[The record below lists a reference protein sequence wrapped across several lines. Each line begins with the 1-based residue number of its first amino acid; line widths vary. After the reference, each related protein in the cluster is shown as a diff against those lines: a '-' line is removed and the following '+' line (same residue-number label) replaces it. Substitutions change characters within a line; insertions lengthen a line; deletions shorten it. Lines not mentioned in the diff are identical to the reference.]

1 MITLRL
7 NILLIQ
13 EVYLCG
19 SGCGID
25 RETGG
30 SGEDVD
36 ASDVPHSSGVLG
48 GQGLHHAPD
57 VLSELRVPGVGV
69 AHCDHGAGAGVREGQ
84 LGGVQAPGHLL
95 GEILGL
101 KIDLE
106 RKLLPGVERFA
117 KELGQQSDNP
127 IIGKEKVE
135 LVAELDLGLELF
147 VLNLELPE

>member
-1 MITLRL
+1 MKYVG
-7 NILLIQ
+7 LIGF
-13 EVYLCG
+13 YLG
-19 SGCGID
+19 GPGCGID
-25 RETGG
+25 GKTGG

-36 ASDVPHSSGVLG
+36 APDVLQPPGVLG

-57 VLSELRVPGVGV
+57 VLCELGVPGVGV
-69 AHCDHGAGAGVREGQ
+69 AHGDHGAGAGVREGQ
-84 LGGVQAPGHLL
+84 LGGVQTPLHLL
-95 GEILGL
+95 GKILGL

-117 KELGQQSDNP
+117 KELRQKPDNP

-147 VLNLELPE
+147 VLDLELPE